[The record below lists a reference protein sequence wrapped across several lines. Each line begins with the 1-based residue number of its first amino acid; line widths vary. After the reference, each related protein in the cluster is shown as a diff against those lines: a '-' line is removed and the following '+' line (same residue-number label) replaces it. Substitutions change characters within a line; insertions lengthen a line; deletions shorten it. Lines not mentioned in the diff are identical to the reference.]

1 MPTAAAM
8 SSPSPPSSRDAL
20 INDVVTAIADAVRA
34 NYTPPDG
41 SNLDEPARTSP
52 PFTAKHPSRLYGTI
66 SADLLQE
73 VMSATATAYSVWRD
87 LAHQFLGN
95 QERRAINLNV
105 EFRTFAQGDPSISD
119 YCRLLKSM
127 ADMLGD
133 LGEPVHDRSLV
144 LQHLTGLSPKFG
156 HMQSLLSMQKP
167 FPSFLDA
174 RSQLLLE
181 EITKGSKSVE
191 PATAFIVSKS
201 GSVQPASGKT
211 CNTSQGS
218 SNNSRNRRRGRGNG
232 SGNGGSGANNGGSGA
247 NPNQSAPPRPAA
259 SSTQASAQRPAQWP
273 SPYNPWAGTNQMWPG
288 QVASGLLG
296 PRPAFAGTALG
307 PVAYQAAQ
315 GTVGPVSSFGH
326 STPPASVYATPPSV
340 VPPSPHMVPQ
350 PQPWSA
356 PSQWDPQVLASNY
369 NTAALTPPTNDEWI
383 IQPGLRS
390 SGAIALETCIPS
402 QQMLFPQ
409 RPPPAPSLLRSPP
422 RTFGIAV

>member
-1 MPTAAAM
+1 
-8 SSPSPPSSRDAL
+8 
-20 INDVVTAIADAVRA
+20 
-34 NYTPPDG
+34 
-41 SNLDEPARTSP
+41 
-52 PFTAKHPSRLYGTI
+52 
-66 SADLLQE
+66 
-73 VMSATATAYSVWRD
+73 MSATATAYSVWRD

-218 SNNSRNRRRGRGNG
+218 SNNSRNRRRGRGKRERQRWFRREQWRG
-232 SGNGGSGANNGGSGA
+232 PAQ

-369 NTAALTPPTNDEWI
+369 NTAALTPPTNDEWYVD
-383 IQPGLRS
+383 
-390 SGAIALETCIPS
+390 SGASSHMTPHTGTLTLAPTTSPS
-402 QQMLFPQ
+402 YIVVGNG
-409 RPPPAPSLLRSPP
+409 SLLPITATGSACINFPHQSFLLNNVLVSPDII
-422 RTFGIAV
+422 RNLISARRFVCDNW